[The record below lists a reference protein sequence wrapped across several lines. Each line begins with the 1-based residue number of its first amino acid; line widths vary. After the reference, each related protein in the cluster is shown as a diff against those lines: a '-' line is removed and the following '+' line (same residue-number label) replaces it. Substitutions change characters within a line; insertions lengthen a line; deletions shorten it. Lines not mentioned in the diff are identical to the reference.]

1 MDNNNEKKLSIR
13 PILKNMPL
21 KYFSDEEAF
30 QNKTLRPILKM
41 QNELLLKLFFEQ
53 LSKLRIN
60 WKELSV
66 VQKQSVLNNL
76 FKTDISFKNALT
88 YIIAGQFTID
98 EFDCFL
104 ENPKIFSKRICQMAK
119 QRIESQVN

>member
-30 QNKTLRPILKM
+30 QNKTLRPILKL

-60 WKELSV
+60 WEDLSV
-66 VQKQSVLNNL
+66 VQKKSVLNNL
-76 FKTDISFKNALT
+76 FK
-88 YIIAGQFTID
+88 
-98 EFDCFL
+98 
-104 ENPKIFSKRICQMAK
+104 
-119 QRIESQVN
+119 

>member
-1 MDNNNEKKLSIR
+1 MDNNNENKLSIR

-98 EFDCFL
+98 EFDYFL

>member
-30 QNKTLRPILKM
+30 QNKTLRPILKL

-98 EFDCFL
+98 EFDYFL

>member
-98 EFDCFL
+98 EFDYFL

>member
-1 MDNNNEKKLSIR
+1 MDNNNENKLSIR

-98 EFDCFL
+98 EFDYFL
-104 ENPKIFSKRICQMAK
+104 ENPKNFSKRICQMAK

>member
-1 MDNNNEKKLSIR
+1 MDNNNENKLSIR

-60 WKELSV
+60 WEDLSV

-98 EFDCFL
+98 EFDYFL
-104 ENPKIFSKRICQMAK
+104 ENPKNFSKRICQMAK

>member
-30 QNKTLRPILKM
+30 QNKTLRPILKL

-76 FKTDISFKNALT
+76 FKTDISFKTALT

-98 EFDCFL
+98 EFDYFL